1 LLFHT
6 LIKYDTISLSIESGI
21 FLLNPDIS
29 IPSYLFGVKK
39 TTVLVA
45 AVLAAILTVGLTV
58 PPTPIQ
64 DAQANP
70 CANEISRGGSAD
82 NAFIPQDDDERE
94 CDFTGYF
101 DFEEEIDSEDIP
113 PVPLTGAFTIN
124 GEASGTIACPGAGEG
139 PAPADVSIS
148 VTGEESGTVTGS
160 VIFVLE
166 GGTLTLD
173 VTGGTTDGNTFSVS
187 GTGGVCV
194 GAFTVSGDCGN
205 DVMISYED
213 TDGIGTFT
221 GDVEC
226 TLL

>member
-1 LLFHT
+1 MSIPTLLTVLFIAGVIA
-6 LIKYDTISLSIESGI
+6 LLSLSSPQISAYSDESETNTEQRLKQKNVGSGESTNFNCAENMI
-21 FLLNPDIS
+21 TSASESNC
-29 IPSYLFGVKK
+29 IPSGP
-39 TTVLVA
+39 A
-45 AVLAAILTVGLTV
+45 
-58 PPTPIQ
+58 PPTPP
-64 DAQANP
+64 A
-70 CANEISRGGSAD
+70 
-82 NAFIPQDDDERE
+82 
-94 CDFTGYF
+94 
-101 DFEEEIDSEDIP
+101 P
-113 PVPLTGAFTIN
+113 PTGAFTIN
-124 GEASGTIACPGAGEG
+124 GEASGTIACPGVGEG
-139 PAPADVSIS
+139 PAPSDISIS

-173 VTGGTTDGNTFSVS
+173 ATGGTTDGNTFSVS
-187 GTGGVCV
+187 GAGGVCV

>member
-1 LLFHT
+1 
-6 LIKYDTISLSIESGI
+6 
-21 FLLNPDIS
+21 
-29 IPSYLFGVKK
+29 VKK

-58 PPTPIQ
+58 LLTSMQ
-64 DAQANP
+64 EAHANP

-113 PVPLTGAFTIN
+113 PTPPTEAFTIT
-124 GEASGTIACPGAGEG
+124 GLGGIIFTCGLREPFAGTLVINVERQEDG
-139 PAPADVSIS
+139 S
-148 VTGEESGTVTGS
+148 VTGTAVATVPGTSVVIMTVT
-160 VIFVLE
+160 
-166 GGTLTLD
+166 D
-173 VTGGTTDGNTFSVS
+173 ATTDGNTFSLS
-187 GTGGVCV
+187 GVGGQCLN
-194 GAFTVSGDCGN
+194 GAFTLNGDCGT
-205 DVMISYED
+205 DVMASYEEVEG
-213 TDGIGTFT
+213 TGTFT